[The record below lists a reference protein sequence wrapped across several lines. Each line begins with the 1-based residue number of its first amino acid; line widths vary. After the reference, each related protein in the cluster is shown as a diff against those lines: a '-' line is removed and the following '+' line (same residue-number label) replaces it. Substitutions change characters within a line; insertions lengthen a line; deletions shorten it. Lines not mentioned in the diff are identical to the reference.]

1 MSPYYQFLAD
11 LVVVIHL
18 AFVIFVVIGAMTT
31 IWWRRIIWLHVPAVL
46 WAVWIEIT
54 GGICPLTPLENRLRL
69 KAGLVG
75 YPGDFV
81 ENYLLPVL
89 YPAGLTRRMQILLG
103 AIVIVINVTIYAY
116 IWNRGKQK
124 K

>member
-18 AFVIFVVIGAMTT
+18 VFVIFVVIGAMTT